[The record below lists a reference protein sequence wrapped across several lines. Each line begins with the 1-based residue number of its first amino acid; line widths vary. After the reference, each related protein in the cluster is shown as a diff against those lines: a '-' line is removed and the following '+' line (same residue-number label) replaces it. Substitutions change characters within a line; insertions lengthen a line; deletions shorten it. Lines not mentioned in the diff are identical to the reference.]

1 MPKTDAEN
9 DQVVIRKDT
18 ESENE
23 NDASNEPPAKK
34 VKSTSAPSTSMPSRR
49 ETSKER
55 ETNKITGG
63 SEHHDSLVALDRL
76 LISENLLK
84 RRISRFDLKG
94 SMDVNR
100 EIDHINHR
108 ADLFSSDTTEAELK
122 ELRSVMKRFEATQP
136 LTYGKEIAD
145 IHCCRSFRITKVE
158 KFENLSLE
166 W

>member
-1 MPKTDAEN
+1 MQKTDEQN

-23 NDASNEPPAKK
+23 NDASSEPPAKK
-34 VKSTSAPSTSMPSRR
+34 VNSTSAPSTSMPSRR
-49 ETSKER
+49 KTSKER

-63 SEHHDSLVALDRL
+63 SGHHDSLVALDRL
-76 LISENLLK
+76 LISENILK

-108 ADLFSSDTTEAELK
+108 AESLS
-122 ELRSVMKRFEATQP
+122 RP
-136 LTYGKEIAD
+136 LQ
-145 IHCCRSFRITKVE
+145 F
-158 KFENLSLE
+158 
-166 W
+166 

>member
-1 MPKTDAEN
+1 MKICPIKKLPTKPYRMQKTDKQN

-23 NDASNEPPAKK
+23 NDASSEPPAKK
-34 VKSTSAPSTSMPSRR
+34 VNSTSAPSTSMPSRR
-49 ETSKER
+49 KTSKER

-63 SEHHDSLVALDRL
+63 SGHHDSLVALDRL
-76 LISENLLK
+76 LISENILK

-108 ADLFSSDTTEAELK
+108 ANLFSSDTTEAEIPSNEIGLKVLFEEMK
-122 ELRSVMKRFEATQP
+122 ELRGSR
-136 LTYGKEIAD
+136 L
-145 IHCCRSFRITKVE
+145 H
-158 KFENLSLE
+158 NH
-166 W
+166 